1 MSYDIWL
8 TIDTGGPEPVEV
20 GESWNYTSNS
30 GPAWRAAGADLAD
43 FDGKLAVDCAR
54 ILDAAIETM
63 RTEPARFKA
72 LDAPNGWGTY
82 DTLVPALEK
91 LRNTM
96 RRHPKAT
103 VVVSR

>member
-1 MSYDIWL
+1 MSYDVWL
-8 TIDTGGPEPVEV
+8 AIDTGGPEPVQV

-30 GPAWRAAGADLAD
+30 SAAWCEAGADLAE
-43 FDGKLAVDCAR
+43 FDGKPAGECAR
-54 ILDAAIETM
+54 ILDKAIERM
-63 RTEPARFKA
+63 RTEPAKFKS